1 MSDLASRIRQARRR
15 AVMSQAELAAATG
28 VHRSAVAQWERH
40 NGCRPTSLNLSRIA
54 IETGAH
60 FEWLAT
66 GRGRM
71 LAVEADAGEES
82 AALILRVHAHC
93 EIEERVLLALRKL
106 EYWQAIVIAEMVE
119 ALGRGKI
126 VRFGPPAIASRER
139 ARLPESASGPLPR

>member
-1 MSDLASRIRQARRR
+1 
-15 AVMSQAELAAATG
+15 MSQAELAAVTG

-40 NGCRPTSLNLSRIA
+40 NGSRPTSLNLSRIA

-82 AALILRVHAHC
+82 AALILRVHAHD

-106 EYWQAIVIAEMVE
+106 EYWQGLVIAEMVE

-126 VRFGPPAIASRER
+126 ASFGRPAVAVRER
-139 ARLPESASGPLPR
+139 GKPAELADGPLPR